1 MSTLHDMI
9 EQKVLVVLISMGID
23 LLPYK
28 LYKGNE
34 VSDET
39 VSMRRLV

>member
-9 EQKVLVVLISMGID
+9 EQKVLVVLIGVGID

-28 LYKGNE
+28 LYKDSE